1 LREDC
6 EVSASMGTNITTID
20 PSEEQLTMEKT
31 KKVVTKIDNTPP
43 YITDIKVPSG
53 FARNTHSTAI
63 QFTIKDD
70 ESGLDGSVI
79 PVVDSWGQP
88 QRGTPKCKFEW
99 IIDREKED
107 GYLYATTEESI
118 KPANGAKSFLVTKE
132 WTDLFFLDATRIK
145 LEVKLTD
152 MAGNK
157 STTTIYSEP
166 TKPNETF
173 LVNAANGDYIGDRE
187 RKSSSSN
194 IGLWYNAYGRG
205 SNNFIMGNSWK
216 WANINSSTNEN
227 VKYRYLG
234 ISDTGYPNWKFTEYT
249 YNYNTANDTEKFYK
263 NADGPTKKMEWRGKT
278 WYVRYSSISE
288 EVYDYWDGPKFYQ
301 YPGDRSS
308 LLTVDELAISTLA
321 NYFNVSP

>member
-1 LREDC
+1 
-6 EVSASMGTNITTID
+6 MGTNITTIN
-20 PSEEQLTMEKT
+20 PSEEQLTIGMT
-31 KKVVTKIDNTPP
+31 KKAVTKIDNTPP
-43 YITDIKVPSG
+43 YVTEVKFPSG
-53 FARNTHSTAI
+53 YARNTHSTAI
-63 QFTIKDD
+63 QFTIKDAG
-70 ESGLDGSVI
+70 SGLNGEYIFNTSTGSDITVGGRYGCYI
-79 PVVDSWGQP
+79 ITQVDKEGDQP
-88 QRGTPKCKFEW
+88 SSLNNP
-99 IIDREKED
+99 
-107 GYLYATTEESI
+107 I
-118 KPANGAKSFLVTKE
+118 KPSQGAKSYVHTAEF
-132 WTDLFFLDATRIK
+132 TDLYY
-145 LEVKLTD
+145 LEAVRMIVTVHLMD

-166 TKPNETF
+166 TKPNETL

-205 SNNFIMGNSWK
+205 SNNFIVGSSWK
-216 WANINSSTNEN
+216 WANINSSTNDN

-234 ISDTGYPNWKFTEYT
+234 ISDTGYPSWKFTEIT
-249 YNYNTANDTEKFYK
+249 QNFNTGNYTEKFYN
-263 NADGPTKKMEWRGKT
+263 NASGSTKKMEWRGKT

-288 EVYDYWDGPKFYQ
+288 EAYDYWDGPKFYQ